1 MAVLLFRVALIPKLF
16 VLVCSFI
23 CNYYNNLETCSVQFV
38 KVMARHNWGC
48 NYLYIIVGQRK
59 SRRSVLFVTRGFF
72 AMARADFVVQLHL
85 DLDTYNDLDTAST
98 FRGHWPWKVLSAA
111 SGHGKSLSLRYLKTK
126 SWGTYSSVSIQ
137 VHLYPQLKREICL
150 F

>member
-1 MAVLLFRVALIPKLF
+1 
-16 VLVCSFI
+16 
-23 CNYYNNLETCSVQFV
+23 
-38 KVMARHNWGC
+38 
-48 NYLYIIVGQRK
+48 
-59 SRRSVLFVTRGFF
+59 
-72 AMARADFVVQLHL
+72 MARADFVVQLHL

-137 VHLYPQLKREICL
+137 VHLYPQLKRDICFFERVSLLWLGFKPETFYIEGEHLIHYSIKEEIKK
-150 F
+150 